1 VLEACSR
8 HLLDKTSPRNGSTT
22 PPENRPTEKSHFN
35 IEFFNTIGQLETF
48 GSDAKISRKQSSVVG
63 HETTSEDVL

>member
-22 PPENRPTEKSHFN
+22 PPENRPIEKSYFN
-35 IEFFNTIGQLETF
+35 IEFFNTIGRERPDRRLSQF
-48 GSDAKISRKQSSVVG
+48 DPI
-63 HETTSEDVL
+63 